1 MRHAFDRTR
10 APISSA
16 RLTDPRRRVRTALG
30 LAVLLLAASARDA
43 PAVSAQAAPPAQT
56 ADSAPRAASA
66 APAAKSAGA
75 AKATLKRPA
84 PDFTLQD
91 LDGKKVSLRA
101 LRGKVVVLEWFN
113 PDCPFVKFSHSK
125 GPLRELAKQL
135 GSAKLVWLSINS
147 GGAGKQ
153 GNGLDRNRAAKSEYG
168 IENTILL
175 DETGA
180 VGHLYGAEKTPH
192 LFVIDVK
199 GRLVYRGGLD
209 NAPMGVVDDA
219 RPRSAETKPGELEPY
234 LQKAIEDLEKKRA
247 LRLSETPAYGC
258 SVKYEAS

>member
-1 MRHAFDRTR
+1 MRQALDRTR
-10 APISSA
+10 APTSSY
-16 RLTDPRRRVRTALG
+16 LRTWE
-30 LAVLLLAASARDA
+30 LAALLLAGAAGYA
-43 PAVSAQAAPPAQT
+43 PAASAQAAAQVKTSESTPA
-56 ADSAPRAASA
+56 APASA
-66 APAAKSAGA
+66 AHAAKGA
-75 AKATLKRPA
+75 AKATLKKPA

-91 LDGKKVSLRA
+91 LEGKPVSLRG
-101 LRGKVVVLEWFN
+101 LRAKVVVLEWFN

-135 GSAKLVWLSINS
+135 GSEHLVWLSINS

-153 GNGLDRNRAAKSEYG
+153 GNGLERNRAAKSEYG

-192 LFVIDVK
+192 LFVIDAK

-219 RPRSAETKPGELEPY
+219 RPRSKETKPGELEPY